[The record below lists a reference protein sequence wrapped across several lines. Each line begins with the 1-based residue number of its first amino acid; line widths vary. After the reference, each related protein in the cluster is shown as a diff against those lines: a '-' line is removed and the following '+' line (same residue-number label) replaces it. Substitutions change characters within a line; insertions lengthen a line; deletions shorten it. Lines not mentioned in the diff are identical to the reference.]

1 MTPLTRFIIRVILLA
16 LPIFGLWWISIPVI
30 LSILAVPVSTLT
42 AHWFER
48 EQVTIEVTEERWLV
62 HTKILEKQP
71 IGQTSQVLVLKLEK
85 KMFISF
91 IMGLPLLWILL
102 LAASGTLKEKLWKL
116 LIGNIFLSI
125 PIILTLHIRIV
136 YFLGILMSGDN
147 VGQILVMDG
156 LYQTVQPYS
165 VEILAIFNG
174 FTKLMAYVNFL
185 VFPAVISYFLHR
197 EFVSH
202 LLKKL
207 NQCHEITS

>member
-1 MTPLTRFIIRVILLA
+1 MTPLTRFIIRVILLV

-30 LSILAVPVSTLT
+30 LQILAVPVSILT
-42 AHWFER
+42 THWFER

-62 HTKILEKQP
+62 RTKILEKQP
-71 IGQTSQVLVLKLEK
+71 LEQKPQILMLKLESK
-85 KMFISF
+85 AFVSF

-102 LAASGTLKEKLWKL
+102 LAASGTLKEKLWNL
-116 LIGNIFLSI
+116 LIGNVFLSI

-147 VGQILVMDG
+147 VGQILVMEG

-165 VEILAIFNG
+165 AEMLAIFNE
-174 FTKLMAYVNFL
+174 FTKLMAYINFL
-185 VFPAVISYFLHR
+185 VLPAVISYFLRR

-202 LLKKL
+202 LLKVRAA
-207 NQCHEITS
+207 S